1 MLVKLYDVCEVCKPY
16 LCTKFHSHILAGS
29 CCTHLDGRD
38 QPEDDETTH
47 AISMGMPRV
56 TLHRDITYK
65 TQTEIIRDAR
75 TQRFP
80 SWVMLNVESMWN
92 QKLLTV
98 HRIVSY
104 EIIGS
109 VVVVIN
115 RWDVRRRR
123 RCKRT
128 ILISSTINR
137 QRNSK
142 HQKYNFHCHQHDD
155 NRARGATL
163 SHVMTQ
169 QPQWFYVILNVSMLA
184 RHALLSHI
192 SVVKDAIFII
202 HLKRHIKHRC
212 KCTELHQANSL
223 RLMHLHNDRQHL

>member
-16 LCTKFHSHILAGS
+16 LCTKFHSHTLAGF

-80 SWVMLNVESMWN
+80 SLVMLNVESMWN

-115 RWDVRRRR
+115 R
-123 RCKRT
+123 
-128 ILISSTINR
+128 
-137 QRNSK
+137 
-142 HQKYNFHCHQHDD
+142 
-155 NRARGATL
+155 
-163 SHVMTQ
+163 
-169 QPQWFYVILNVSMLA
+169 
-184 RHALLSHI
+184 
-192 SVVKDAIFII
+192 
-202 HLKRHIKHRC
+202 
-212 KCTELHQANSL
+212 
-223 RLMHLHNDRQHL
+223 